1 MKPWN
6 KLWEWLAEPNDRPR
20 QQRRA
25 HSGPRQGFDL
35 ASWLRDLFGNQKP
48 QRRPHANRTDRWS
61 FLDHWWD
68 WVVGEPGRRKRK
80 LPYTVRSRRY
90 HPPADPLRRAIDWIT
105 MRSVHTFY
113 VKQGRGWTGA
123 SIERMLREHGIKIGF
138 HAVLHGEIFFE
149 VPAQQAG
156 LVELLLLKAGV
167 PLMHVDPGPTAIPED
182 SQSSDSPQ

>member
-1 MKPWN
+1 MKRWN
-6 KLWEWLAEPNDRPR
+6 RLLEWLAEPRNRPR
-20 QQRRA
+20 QR
-25 HSGPRQGFDL
+25 
-35 ASWLRDLFGNQKP
+35 
-48 QRRPHANRTDRWS
+48 RRPHGGPTQDSNLGAWLRELLGTEEPQQRPHAKTPDQAS

-68 WVVGEPGRRKRK
+68 WLVGKPGRRKRK

-105 MRSVHTFY
+105 MRSVYTFY

-123 SIERMLREHGIKIGF
+123 SIERMLRKRGIKIGF

-167 PLMHVDPGPTAIPED
+167 PLLDVDPGPSAIPEE
-182 SQSSDSPQ
+182 SQSSDSPD